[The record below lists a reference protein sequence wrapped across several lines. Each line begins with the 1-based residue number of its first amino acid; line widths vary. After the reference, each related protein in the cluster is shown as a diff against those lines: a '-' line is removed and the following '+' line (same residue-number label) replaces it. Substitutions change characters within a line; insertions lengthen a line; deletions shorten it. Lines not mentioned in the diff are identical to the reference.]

1 MSKQK
6 LLLISDLW
14 GKEKSEWIIHYTS
27 ILKHH
32 FELIF
37 YDSCELGSIDKRNST
52 EESLHNQFINGGIE
66 KAVANLILKEKKN
79 VSVLGFSIG
88 GTIAWKAGLSG
99 LKIDNLIAVSSTRLR
114 YETEM
119 PLTKIKL
126 FYSENDSFKPDN
138 TWVQKMNQDVK
149 LFLNEDHE
157 CYTSKEIA
165 ERICKKILVIMI

>member
-14 GKEKSEWIIHYTS
+14 GREKSEWIIHYTS
-27 ILKHH
+27 ILEHH
-32 FELIF
+32 FELKF
-37 YDSCELGSIDKRNST
+37 YDSCELGAVNKISYTS
-52 EESLHNQFINGGIE
+52 ESLHNQFINGGIE
-66 KAVANLILKEKKN
+66 KAVANLILKEKEN

-114 YETEM
+114 YETEK
-119 PLTKIKL
+119 PLTKVKL
-126 FYSENDSFKPDN
+126 FYGEKDSYRPDN
-138 TWVQKMNQDVK
+138 MWVQKMNQDVK